1 MRRALHAVLVLT
13 LAAGGCSRATRPSFP
28 PPVRAP
34 VFLQLDFETAFG
46 QLLSVLES
54 RGYPLVVEDAQ
65 FGTVRTDWVYYEAG
79 EVDLSSLTTCPRPA
93 EAGTART
100 RARFG
105 FDVRRRTVQTTVT
118 LMTHWQIERLAGFE
132 ESDRGWADCRST
144 GEWERGI
151 ESMLTQRGT
160 IR

>member
-1 MRRALHAVLVLT
+1 MQRALFAVLA
-13 LAAGGCSRATRPSFP
+13 LALSAGGCSRATRPSFP

-46 QLLSVLES
+46 QLLSVMES
-54 RGYPLVVEDAQ
+54 RNYPLVVEDAQ
-65 FGTVRTDWVYYEAG
+65 FGTVRTDWVTYEAG
-79 EVDLSSLTTCPRPA
+79 EVDLSALATCPPPA
-93 EAGTART
+93 EPATARM

-118 LMTHWQIERLAGFE
+118 LLTQWQIERLRGFE
-132 ESDRGWADCRST
+132 ESDRGWVDCRST